1 MQQELKCSLRRI
13 PCVTLSARVGFACYY
28 SLIIKSFQNVL
39 LLLFLFF
46 NTRTLPSCLLIAS
59 AHTLQLTFT
68 AFHFQVLNLSRR
80 KREISVSYKPNRCM
94 LFSKS
99 VEILY
104 QTTQS
109 QPIRN
114 QRFHARVVTPLL
126 SH

>member
-13 PCVTLSARVGFACYY
+13 PCVTLSTRVGFACYY

-59 AHTLQLTFT
+59 AHTLT

-99 VEILY
+99 VEIHY